1 MKKLSLHGLTIRQI
15 IALII
20 LAAADVFVIAAPYY
34 IKNIIPNLHLY
45 LNITED
51 QVATLT
57 SIIGYITL
65 ITQLPGGFLANKF
78 SSKWLLWSAV
88 FTTGLLTI
96 WFGIII
102 LESHNPKLTQQVLF
116 VQYAIIWSLWGI
128 STTLVFW
135 TPLWKLVSQQ
145 TTKENQGLAYG
156 IQGTANGVVGLIFV
170 FLTGILITTLW
181 SPAVA
186 NTELKALPFAVY
198 AFLIAAFLIL
208 TSFLVLFLVPEK
220 PLEKSKE
227 KLSKLKVKKNIIE
240 IFKAIKNWKL
250 WALSIFLMGMYT
262 FQSVFAY
269 YLVQLMQNAFLAP
282 MILVTILGGIRT
294 YALRTLVSTFV
305 GKWADK
311 FKSYILFLIITTA
324 IGIFVVG
331 ALILL
336 GFAAPTNKISK
347 IWVVVLCAILFIMTG
362 VLSWIMVTLRYTQ
375 IGEIH
380 LEKNT
385 YASSIGV
392 LSFIGFSTDAWLYQ
406 ITAAV
411 GKHYTEINEKN
422 TSVLGY
428 QIILLICLG
437 IALIGLLA
445 ALIVYISNVKELK
458 KLGKIN
464 HRWRT
469 LENA

>member
-240 IFKAIKNWKL
+240 IFKAMKNWKL